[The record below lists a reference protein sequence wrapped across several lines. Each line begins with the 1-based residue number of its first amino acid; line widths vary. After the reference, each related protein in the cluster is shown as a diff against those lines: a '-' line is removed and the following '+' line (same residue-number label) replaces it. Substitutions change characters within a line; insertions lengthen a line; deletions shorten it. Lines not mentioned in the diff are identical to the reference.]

1 MDDKTKG
8 IIATIAA
15 VVLCGCP
22 GLLLCFFGATSVL
35 ASAIPGAEIDVFGSN
50 NPAAGTTMGF
60 VFLCLSLL
68 FLLIPVGVGFFTL
81 RKKPEPPVDVTVPPT
96 S

>member
-1 MDDKTKG
+1 MQNKNTG

-22 GLLLCFFGATSVL
+22 GLFMCFFGATSLL
-35 ASAIPGAEIDVFGSN
+35 ASAMPGAEIDVFGSN
-50 NPAAGTTMGF
+50 DPAAGTTMGF
-60 VFLCLSLL
+60 VFLCLSLIL
-68 FLLIPVGVGFFTL
+68 IAIPVVVGFLMF
-81 RKKPEPPVDVTVPPT
+81 RKKPETIADEVPPA

>member
-1 MDDKTKG
+1 MQNKNTG

-22 GLLLCFFGATSVL
+22 GLFMCFFGATSLL
-35 ASAIPGAEIDVFGSN
+35 ASAMPGAEIDVFGSN
-50 NPAAGTTMGF
+50 DPAAGTTMGF
-60 VFLCLSLL
+60 VFLCLSLIL
-68 FLLIPVGVGFFTL
+68 IAIPVVVGFFMF
-81 RKKPEPPVDVTVPPT
+81 RKKPDAIADEVPPA